1 VPQGH
6 ITGVQTIDP
15 VASVCV
21 LVGAMKEEN
30 CQDSGGSMRGKNVM
44 EMSMRVC
51 LASFLLFGSL
61 VGCESP
67 SSGRLEDSSVA
78 ESPDN
83 ASGAPVTYLD
93 KESLHSG
100 VGPMD
105 KDASK
110 EFQETESG
118 LRYRILRAAD
128 GRKPGPRSYV
138 EVNYRGWLNNGR
150 EFDSS
155 YKRGETTKFPLD
167 GVIPGWTEGLQLVS
181 EGGMIELW
189 IPSDLGYGSSGSPGS
204 IPPNAT
210 LHFIVELVSIQ

>member
-1 VPQGH
+1 
-6 ITGVQTIDP
+6 
-15 VASVCV
+15 
-21 LVGAMKEEN
+21 
-30 CQDSGGSMRGKNVM
+30 M
-44 EMSMRVC
+44 EMAKRMC
-51 LASFLLFGSL
+51 LAGFLLFGSL
-61 VGCESP
+61 AGCESP
-67 SSGRLEDSSVA
+67 SAGRLDESSVA

-83 ASGAPVTYLD
+83 ASGDPVTYLD

-110 EFQETESG
+110 EFQETASG

-128 GRKPGPRSYV
+128 GRKPGPQSYV

-189 IPSDLGYGSSGSPGS
+189 IPSDLGYGPSGSPGS